1 MEFNYKF
8 NKDTQVK
15 SDASSTEMS
24 FSPDVMREPTFFNA
38 VLNKHIPFRE
48 AISAL
53 HDIVVS
59 DFRFKP
65 RDKSDYKV
73 WAAEQESIWLAEYMK
88 SAQDVSQ
95 NLEAVKRELSD
106 IRNEKQKILA
116 PFNTAKSKYFQYI
129 YTSDRDMWIVLDPV
143 ITVHPD
149 EVFFECFSKDE
160 SSYGRL
166 SCSYEVFTK
175 INDFK
180 CGTTNIDYS
189 SALYDEFQKIRDYK
203 ETKFII
209 DPSGFEVK
217 TEAQESFKETKIDVP
232 DSWVR
237 GFLQVNSA
245 MVLGGAELEL
255 HPMDVYN
262 ICFHLKRKKEKE
274 GPRSL
279 RFILKAG
286 EPIKIVFEP
295 WNFTLECPRSLY
307 KGSTDQ
313 EIRIWGRRRLLSLE
327 RLIPVTKKFD
337 VVLMGS
343 GMPSFF
349 IADMGDM
356 SFTLGLSGWTANDW
370 SKQGNF
376 DLLAPRIEADAITL
390 QKVYTTLRGTWF
402 DNIDSLTSKL
412 GMEKKLVMSSLLSF
426 AQSGRA
432 MYDVNKK
439 VYRIRELSREPI
451 DGSKLRFAN
460 EREEAARIFVD
471 TDAVKANSAVEVEN
485 GFLRVQG
492 ATKDKGKNYNSE
504 IVLTKDDAVASAKCE
519 CNFYQQNKLF
529 KGPCE
534 HIVALNIYYREKQLT
549 KKGILETIFN
559 YTYTK

>member
-1 MEFNYKF
+1 MQFNYKF
-8 NKDTQVK
+8 NGDTKVTN
-15 SDASSTEMS
+15 SGSSTEMS
-24 FSPDVMREPTFFNA
+24 FSPDVMRDPTFFNGI
-38 VLNKHIPFRE
+38 LNKHLPFRE

-65 RDKSDYKV
+65 KDKSDYKA
-73 WAAEQESIWLAEYMK
+73 WAAEQESIWLAEFMK
-88 SAQDVSQ
+88 TSEELTQKAG
-95 NLEAVKRELSD
+95 LLRKELSD
-106 IRNEKQKILA
+106 IYDQKNKILG
-116 PFNTAKSKYFQYI
+116 PFNTAKSKYFNYI

-149 EVFFECFSKDE
+149 ELFFECFSKDE

-203 ETKFII
+203 ETKFVI
-209 DPSGFEVK
+209 DPSGFEV
-217 TEAQESFKETKIDVP
+217 TTGEQESFKETKINVP

-245 MVLGGAELEL
+245 MTLGGAEIEL

-279 RFILKAG
+279 RFILKPG
-286 EPIKIVFEP
+286 EPVKILFEP
-295 WNFTLECPRSLY
+295 WGFVLDCPRSLY
-307 KGSTDQ
+307 KGSAET
-313 EIRIWGRRRLLSLE
+313 EIRIWGRRRLLLLE
-327 RLIPVTKKFD
+327 RLIPVTKKFN
-337 VVLMGS
+337 VVLMGT
-343 GMPSFF
+343 GLPSFF

-370 SKQGNF
+370 SGQGNF
-376 DLLAPRIEADAITL
+376 DLLAPRRETDVMAM
-390 QKVYTTLRGTWF
+390 QKIYTALRETWF
-402 DNIDSLTSKL
+402 SKTDAL
-412 GMEKKLVMSSLLSF
+412 ASKVQLDKTTVMSSLLAF

-432 MYDVNKK
+432 IYDINKR
-439 VYRIRELSREPI
+439 VYRIRELSRDPI
-451 DGSKLRFAN
+451 DGKKLRFAN
-460 EREEAARIFVD
+460 EREEAARIFSD
-471 TDAVKANSAVEVEN
+471 TDAVKLNAITEADK
-485 GFLRVQG
+485 GGLRVAG
-492 ATKDKGKNYNSE
+492 SVTDKGKTYKPE
-504 IVLTKDDAVASAKCE
+504 IVLSRDETVVSARCE
-519 CNFYQQNKLF
+519 CNYYMQNKLF

-534 HIVALNIYYREKQLT
+534 HIVALNITYREKQT
-549 KKGILETIFN
+549 IKKGILDLII
-559 YTYTK
+559 